1 MRSEGIDLRGPEKK
15 ELDPYTMSRRQPHYA
30 YTTPSDYDKL
40 RQFLDLDRKVL
51 RFYCI
56 WDDRD
61 NMFGELRP
69 HVSYKTFFFLQQVR
83 KNLCCFKIQY
93 PTILV

>member
-69 HVSYKTFFFLQQVR
+69 HVSYKTFFFFAASEKKFIVASKYSTLQ
-83 KNLCCFKIQY
+83 Y
-93 PTILV
+93 